1 MLSTVPALNG
11 YFRAIFLS
19 KNHPSANVLQD
30 ILRLLTL
37 WFDHGSR
44 ADVDAAMHRGFET
57 VSVETWLEVIP
68 QLIAR
73 IHTPTLEIKEFLQ
86 TLLIKVGRAHPQ
98 ALVYP
103 LTVAAK
109 SASVNRRKSAQNIL
123 KVLRENSETA
133 KLIDHAQLVSNEL
146 IRVAIL
152 WPEEWNQ
159 ALEEAST
166 YFFNSTEK
174 NIPAMLNTLEPLHA
188 KILHG
193 YETDH
198 ERDFLRVHGR
208 DLRTAADYLRKYH
221 QNGHEEDI
229 HQAWELYYQV
239 FRKVCKE
246 MQHVKSL
253 TLSSVSPALLRAQ
266 DLELAVPGTYRVGK
280 RVVRISSFEPYL
292 KVIGSKQRPRQ
303 LTIRGSDGSDY
314 QFLLKGHEDLRQDER
329 VMQLF
334 GLVNRLLAQ
343 QRDTNKH
350 DLSIQRYDVIP
361 LSHDVGVSGWLPDTD
376 TLHVLIHDFRKHRHV
391 LLDIEQRLM
400 KKLAPDMEQLTVI
413 QKVEIFCHALSH
425 TTGQD
430 LCKVLWLKS
439 RNSEIWLDRR
449 TNFTRSL
456 ATMSMV
462 GYILGLGDRH
472 PSNLMLDRA
481 SGKIIHIDFGD
492 CFEAAIH
499 REKLPEKVPFRLTRM
514 LIAAMEVSGVEGN
527 YRYTCESVMKVLRMN
542 RGPVM
547 AMLEAFVHDPLIN
560 WRLLTTNGDQKV
572 NSQTSQPSSISSQ
585 DSNPLEAHVEQIRER
600 EESSATPLAFQN
612 ADAGASRRGNTSKR
626 RENIR
631 QQMKALNIAPSK
643 LSRSI
648 NHAQRPRAMT
658 EIAMKSFRRE
668 STNLDPGSILH
679 EEDKALEEL
688 TEENTHAAI
697 EELNQRA
704 LAVIDRVSDKL
715 TGRDFGGNDSLSVPL
730 QVQKLIIQ
738 ATSYENLC
746 VAYVG
751 WCPCKYEYSQQCSS
765 DQELSIV
772 W

>member
-1 MLSTVPALNG
+1 M
-11 YFRAIFLS
+11 
-19 KNHPSANVLQD
+19 K
-30 ILRLLTL
+30 
-37 WFDHGSR
+37 
-44 ADVDAAMHRGFET
+44 RGFDS

-73 IHTPTLEIKEFLQ
+73 IHTPTVEIKLLLQ
-86 TLLIKVGRAHPQ
+86 SLLIKVGRAHPQ

-109 SASVNRRKSAQNIL
+109 SASVSRRKSAQNIL
-123 KVLRENSETA
+123 KVLRENRATA

-166 YFFNSTEK
+166 YFFNTSDK

-188 KILHG
+188 KILRG
-193 YETDH
+193 YETEN
-198 ERDFLRVHGR
+198 EREFLRVHGR

-246 MQHVKSL
+246 MQNVKSL
-253 TLSSVSPALLRAQ
+253 DLLRVSPALMQAQ
-266 DLELAVPGTYRVGK
+266 DLELAVPGTYRVGQP
-280 RVVRISSFEPYL
+280 VVRIRSFKQDL

-303 LTIRGSDGSDY
+303 LTIGGSDGAHY

-343 QRDTNKH
+343 KRETNKH

-361 LSHDVGVSGWLPDTD
+361 LSHDVGISGWLPDTD
-376 TLHVLIHDFRKHRHV
+376 TLHMLIHDFRKHRHV

-400 KKLAPDMEQLTVI
+400 KKLAPDMESLTMI
-413 QKVEIFCHALSH
+413 QKVEVFCHALSH

-439 RNSEIWLDRR
+439 RNSEVWLDRR

-472 PSNLMLDRA
+472 PSNLMLDRT

-514 LIAAMEVSGVEGN
+514 LVAAMEVSGVEGN

-560 WRLLTTNGDQKV
+560 WRLLTTNGDQRV
-572 NSQTSQPSSISSQ
+572 NSQASSQ
-585 DSNPLEAHVEQIRER
+585 ESSLSSSQGSNPLEDHMEQLRGT
-600 EESSATPLAFQN
+600 EESRGTPLAFQKPETAN
-612 ADAGASRRGNTSKR
+612 PRHVNTSRKKD
-626 RENIR
+626 NIGL
-631 QQMKALNIAPSK
+631 QMKALNSAQSQ
-643 LSRSI
+643 LSRSL

-658 EIAMKSFRRE
+658 ESFLKNVRKQ
-668 STNLDPGSILH
+668 STVLDPGSILNDVDKQV
-679 EEDKALEEL
+679 EDVPGED
-688 TEENTHAAI
+688 THAAI
-697 EELNQRA
+697 EVLNQRA

-715 TGRDFGGNDSLSVPL
+715 TGRDFGGNDSLSVPV

-751 WCPCKYEYSQQCSS
+751 WCPCKSKG
-765 DQELSIV
+765 LITFFTAKLMNAFTAV